1 MGLLDNFG
9 SKVGTYLG
17 DKENLLNLASGF
29 ASMSGNP
36 NTASIM
42 AGIQNQKESLM
53 KRRDIKGA
61 QDLANDTLKRHTAMA
76 LQILGNKFPEIS
88 QLLTSGILTPQEA
101 ITESR
106 KPPAERKMFKGADN
120 FNYYTDD
127 KTRVLPD
134 LELPIEKEGELVRQ
148 YRLAQEQGYKGTFI
162 DFKTAIARAGADQVS
177 IDARSG
183 SEVGKIPQGYEL
195 ITDKDGNR
203 RLQAIVGGEAAQEM
217 KEQVIKDASK
227 QNTVGRTA
235 TIVLE
240 DIGRL
245 KDLLTEQTFL
255 DPVTGPIASQVASG
269 VSASARSNAESL
281 VSTIGGNIGFDR
293 LQLMRNE
300 SKTGGALG
308 AINAQEMQLLQDVM
322 GSLKLDQSE
331 AQLTYNLERLESI
344 YTAIIEKASAYPNA
358 AKYGFSNN
366 KTSAV
371 SQTPA
376 SSKVTNPPPIL
387 TWNPTGGPNGKGAF
401 E

>member
-1 MGLLDNFG
+1 VYKMGLLD
-9 SKVGTYLG
+9 SIGTYLG
-17 DKENLLNLASGF
+17 DKENRLNLASGF
-29 ASMSGNP
+29 AGISGNP
-36 NTASIM
+36 NAGNIQQGLQNRLSVLQDDRKTKAAQELASSKLQLQTEQAMRLIGQEYPDI
-42 AGIQNQKESLM
+42 AQAIQGGFMTPNEGVM
-53 KRRDIKGA
+53 EAMRRRNA
-61 QDLANDTLKRHTAMA
+61 
-76 LQILGNKFPEIS
+76 
-88 QLLTSGILTPQEA
+88 
-101 ITESR
+101 
-106 KPPAERKMFKGADN
+106 PA
-120 FNYYTDD
+120 
-127 KTRVLPD
+127 
-134 LELPIEKEGELVRQ
+134 EKEGELVRQ
-148 YRLAQEQGYKGTFI
+148 YRLAQEQGYQGNFM

-183 SEVGKIPQGYEL
+183 SEVGTIPQGYEL
-195 ITDKDGNR
+195 ITDKNGNR
-203 RLQAIVGGEAAQEM
+203 RLRAISGGEAAQEIE
-217 KEQVIKDASK
+217 EQVIKDASK

-269 VSASARSNAESL
+269 VSASARLDAESL

-331 AQLTYNLERLESI
+331 AQLRYNLERLESI

-358 AKYGFSNN
+358 AKYGFGNN
-366 KTSAV
+366 KTPVV
-371 SQTPA
+371 SQTSA
-376 SSKVTNPPPIL
+376 SSKVTNTPPIL

>member
-1 MGLLDNFG
+1 MGLLDNIKG
-9 SKVGTYLG
+9 GPSPSMSNNDRSALALG
-17 DKENLLNLASGF
+17 LASGF
-29 ASMSGNP
+29 AGMSGNP

-42 AGIQNQKESLM
+42 AGIGNQQTALRDDRKLKTAQELASSKLQLQTEQAM
-53 KRRDIKGA
+53 RLIGQEYPDIAQAIQGGFMTPNEGVMEAMRRRNA
-61 QDLANDTLKRHTAMA
+61 
-76 LQILGNKFPEIS
+76 
-88 QLLTSGILTPQEA
+88 
-101 ITESR
+101 
-106 KPPAERKMFKGADN
+106 PA
-120 FNYYTDD
+120 
-127 KTRVLPD
+127 
-134 LELPIEKEGELVRQ
+134 EKEGELVRQ
-148 YRLAQEQGYKGTFI
+148 YRLAQEQGYQGNFM

-183 SEVGKIPQGYEL
+183 SEVGTIPQGYEL
-195 ITDKDGNR
+195 ITDKNGNR
-203 RLQAIVGGEAAQEM
+203 RLRAISGGEAAQEIE
-217 KEQVIKDASK
+217 EQVIKDASK

-269 VSASARSNAESL
+269 VSASARLDAESL

-331 AQLTYNLERLESI
+331 AQLRYNLERLESI

-358 AKYGFSNN
+358 AKYGFGNN
-366 KTSAV
+366 KTPVV
-371 SQTPA
+371 SQTSA
-376 SSKVTNPPPIL
+376 SSKVTNTPPIL

>member
-1 MGLLDNFG
+1 MGILDSIMTPVSEANDPLAEREKWLQMSQLFNSFTINPQDSRG
-9 SKVGTYLG
+9 YYESQEKRIDRQRNAEALNR
-17 DKENLLNLASGF
+17 KEAFASEKLASQTEQAMRLIGTEYPDIAQAIQGGF
-29 ASMSGNP
+29 MTP
-36 NTASIM
+36 NQGVM
-42 AGIQNQKESLM
+42 E
-53 KRRDIKGA
+53 
-61 QDLANDTLKRHTAMA
+61 AMA
-76 LQILGNKFPEIS
+76 RRN
-88 QLLTSGILTPQEA
+88 A
-101 ITESR
+101 
-106 KPPAERKMFKGADN
+106 PA
-120 FNYYTDD
+120 
-127 KTRVLPD
+127 
-134 LELPIEKEGELVRQ
+134 EKEGELVRQ
-148 YRLAQEQGYKGTFI
+148 YRLAQEQGYQGNFI
-162 DFKTAIARAGADQVS
+162 DFKTAIARAGADNVS

-183 SEVGKIPQGYEL
+183 SEVGTIPQGYEL
-195 ITDKDGNR
+195 ITDKNGNR
-203 RLQAIVGGEAAQEM
+203 RLRAITGGEAAQEM
-217 KEQVIKDASK
+217 EEQVIKDASK

-245 KDLLTEQTFL
+245 KDLLTEQTFI

-331 AQLTYNLERLESI
+331 AQLRYNLERLESI

>member
-1 MGLLDNFG
+1 MGLLD
-9 SKVGTYLG
+9 SIGTYLG
-17 DKENLLNLASGF
+17 DKENRLNLASGF
-29 ASMSGNP
+29 AGISGNP
-36 NTASIM
+36 NAGNIQQGLQNRISVLQDDRKLKTAQEL
-42 AGIQNQKESLM
+42 AGSKLQLQTEQAMRLIGQEYPDIAQAIQGGFMTPNEGVM
-53 KRRDIKGA
+53 EAMRRRNA
-61 QDLANDTLKRHTAMA
+61 
-76 LQILGNKFPEIS
+76 
-88 QLLTSGILTPQEA
+88 
-101 ITESR
+101 
-106 KPPAERKMFKGADN
+106 PA
-120 FNYYTDD
+120 
-127 KTRVLPD
+127 
-134 LELPIEKEGELVRQ
+134 EKEGELVRQ
-148 YRLAQEQGYKGTFI
+148 YRLAQEQGYQGNFM

-183 SEVGKIPQGYEL
+183 SEVGTIPQGYEL
-195 ITDKDGNR
+195 ITDKNGNR
-203 RLQAIVGGEAAQEM
+203 RLQAITGGEAAQEM
-217 KEQVIKDASK
+217 EEQVIKDASK

-245 KDLLTEQTFL
+245 KDLLTEQTFI

-331 AQLTYNLERLESI
+331 AQLRYNLERLESI

-358 AKYGFSNN
+358 AKYGFGNN
-366 KTSAV
+366 KTPAV
-371 SQTPA
+371 SQTSA
-376 SSKVTNPPPIL
+376 SSKVTNTPPIL

>member
-1 MGLLDNFG
+1 MYKMGILD
-9 SKVGTYLG
+9 SIGTYLG
-17 DKENLLNLASGF
+17 DEENRLNLASGF
-29 ASMSGNP
+29 AGISGNP
-36 NTASIM
+36 NAGNIQQGLQNRLSVLQDDRKTKAAQELASSKLQLQTEQAMRLIGQEYPDI
-42 AGIQNQKESLM
+42 AQAIQGGFMTPNEGVM
-53 KRRDIKGA
+53 EAMRRRNA
-61 QDLANDTLKRHTAMA
+61 
-76 LQILGNKFPEIS
+76 
-88 QLLTSGILTPQEA
+88 
-101 ITESR
+101 
-106 KPPAERKMFKGADN
+106 PA
-120 FNYYTDD
+120 
-127 KTRVLPD
+127 
-134 LELPIEKEGELVRQ
+134 EKEGELVRQ
-148 YRLAQEQGYKGTFI
+148 YRLAQEQGYQGNFM

-183 SEVGKIPQGYEL
+183 SEVGTIPQGYEL
-195 ITDKDGNR
+195 ITDKNGNR
-203 RLQAIVGGEAAQEM
+203 RLRAISGGEAAQEIE
-217 KEQVIKDASK
+217 EQVIKDASK

-331 AQLTYNLERLESI
+331 AQLRYNLERLESI

-358 AKYGFSNN
+358 AKYGFGNN
-366 KTSAV
+366 KTPAV
-371 SQTPA
+371 SQTSA
-376 SSKVTNPPPIL
+376 SSKVTNTPPIL

>member
-1 MGLLDNFG
+1 MGILD
-9 SKVGTYLG
+9 SIGTYLG
-17 DKENLLNLASGF
+17 DEENRLRLASGF
-29 ASMSGNP
+29 QGLSMNP
-36 NTASIM
+36 NAANIQQGFQNRLGELQEDRKLKTAQELADSKLQFQTQQAMRLIGQEYPDI
-42 AGIQNQKESLM
+42 AQAIQGGFMTPNEGVM
-53 KRRDIKGA
+53 EAMRRRNA
-61 QDLANDTLKRHTAMA
+61 
-76 LQILGNKFPEIS
+76 
-88 QLLTSGILTPQEA
+88 
-101 ITESR
+101 
-106 KPPAERKMFKGADN
+106 PA
-120 FNYYTDD
+120 
-127 KTRVLPD
+127 
-134 LELPIEKEGELVRQ
+134 EKEGELVRQ
-148 YRLAQEQGYKGTFI
+148 YRLAQEQGYQGNFM

-183 SEVGKIPQGYEL
+183 SEVGTIPQGYEL
-195 ITDKDGNR
+195 ITDKNGNR
-203 RLQAIVGGEAAQEM
+203 RLRAITGGEAAQEIE
-217 KEQVIKDASK
+217 EQVIKDASK

-269 VSASARSNAESL
+269 VSASARLDAESL

-331 AQLTYNLERLESI
+331 AQLRYNLERLESI

-358 AKYGFSNN
+358 AKYGFGNN
-366 KTSAV
+366 KTPAV
-371 SQTPA
+371 SQTSA
-376 SSKVTNPPPIL
+376 SSKVTNTPPIL